1 MVDQEKEGYEKQEE
15 VGKQFIKET
24 LATLATRLKQ
34 PDIDKFEFLITDQDF
49 DRDQVSIFDPKN
61 RKVVTK
67 LARNDLA
74 DCSTTPVVRRKLGD
88 EVDTAVQTY
97 YATKK
102 K

>member
-1 MVDQEKEGYEKQEE
+1 MDWAGRELLWRVNVEE
-15 VGKQFIKET
+15 T
-24 LATLATRLKQ
+24 KQ
-34 PDIDKFEFLITDQDF
+34 PDIEKFELLITDQDF

-74 DCSTTPVVRRKLGD
+74 DCSTTSVVKRKLAD
-88 EVDTAVQTY
+88 QVDTAVRTN